1 MAQVDRRKVLTV
13 RRDDHIGDPIGAV
26 FLDPGAEDRD
36 AIVARVREYLGRRV
50 PILKVELGRE
60 ELLVEAETSGSSEQA
75 SRLAAVAADLAAKG
89 APRNALALFKEAAAI
104 DPLGADA
111 RLGLGLL
118 HLQHQRWAEALAC
131 LTRARELGADE
142 LETLQASAHCCA
154 QLSRWPAAAAYL
166 ERALELAPNNPS
178 LRRALAAL
186 EGERPAPP
194 GLPQGKLKLLRRRP
208 EP

>member
-131 LTRARELGADE
+131 LTRARARRRRAGNAAGLGA
-142 LETLQASAHCCA
+142 LLRAAIALACRRGLPRTSARASAE
-154 QLSRWPAAAAYL
+154 QPEPAA
-166 ERALELAPNNPS
+166 
-178 LRRALAAL
+178 
-186 EGERPAPP
+186 RPGGP
-194 GLPQGKLKLLRRRP
+194 
-208 EP
+208 